1 MTDAHTDGPVS
12 AGRMRH
18 RGVLEA
24 ATLAAD
30 GSGGHIAAWQPVAD
44 VWVAIEPVSAAERVR
59 ADRLQHGI
67 SHRLAMRYR
76 AGVTAGQRIRARGRT
91 FRIHG
96 AVNWRERDRFLLLD
110 CEEVDTP

>member
-1 MTDAHTDGPVS
+1 MTDARTDRPAS

-24 ATLAAD
+24 PALAAD
-30 GSGGHIAAWQPVAD
+30 GSGGHTAAWQTVAD

-59 ADRLQHGI
+59 ADRLQHSI